1 MPRRPLKTQFKSKIE
16 NRKSSIL
23 LAMVLLSA
31 SLASAQE
38 PLPFPAALDAAA
50 VTQDRLDSILDNAVL
65 VGNGDINALLY
76 SEGGNVVMML
86 TKNDVWDARLDAK
99 LNPPLP
105 TLARLKELAA
115 GDWPSRDWILP
126 AGSTWK
132 PPDSYHA
139 HAYPCPRACARLVL
153 GNAPARPLWRQ
164 IRAQGRRNEFTSRGT
179 GILPV
184 RSTGVPPVVQGRDGP
199 ATHGRDAH
207 ATPPADGQAVMAL
220 EGQKGDSCGYS
231 FGPIDASTDEHDTLR
246 LKLSGTPN
254 AQFYVDVMAPEGG
267 IMGSG
272 WKPTPA
278 QAEERTFK
286 LPAGRKIDR
295 IILYTWTTDGK
306 RAENRYASLELAGP
320 KGRRAI
326 DLSIAAPSSTPCRLD
341 IRRAAAHVSGAQDGP
356 PKADVRAL
364 AQSNVFL
371 IGTGAQ
377 ATLEALKSADLPP
390 AATGTTQGVRWVRQ
404 QIPGDEDW
412 PGMSFTVA
420 LAQGDRRQAVAIVTS
435 LEAKDDQ
442 ATAVELARAADNQ
455 GMAEQVR
462 AHERQWQRFWA
473 ASGVRLDDPVLQD
486 AWYRNLY
493 FLRCVSKPGVVSPG
507 LFASLVND
515 HPAWH
520 GDYHTNYNIQ
530 QTFWGCYAA
539 NHCDLAEPY
548 DRLVA
553 DYLPRAQWLAGQVYA
568 MKGAYYPHVLFAYEP
583 DPARCKLPFGRQ
595 YIHHVWGMTIGV
607 TGFTVQ
613 NLWWGHKYQPDRERL
628 EKIVYPP
635 LRDSAIFYADFID
648 QCAAAEGGKVVL
660 APSVSPEHW
669 GWTPRFER
677 NRDCAF
683 DIAMA
688 QWTLRS
694 AIQAAGVL
702 GRDAELAGR
711 LAKALAR
718 LGDYPTTAGDQPVV
732 VDVAGAPPI
741 HYNIAVPAVPVFP
754 GDQVTWFSPDD
765 QKKLFARTIEKLK
778 WNGNNSAV
786 ILAVCRARL
795 SMPDT
800 WQWAREEI
808 RTRLRPN
815 GTLTLNR
822 LGHHFNNFGH
832 YTEQFGA
839 TMAVSELLIQSVD
852 DVVRVFPAWPA
863 DKPAAFENLRAQGGF
878 LVSSELA
885 DQKVRRVT
893 VVSTVGGKLR
903 LASPWPGGISVRR
916 DGEQSG
922 KGLHPGPRGIVEL
935 DTRAGDRL
943 VFQGE

>member
-1 MPRRPLKTQFKSKIE
+1 MPRRPLKTLGKPACRQASRTID
-16 NRKSSIL
+16 NRKSTIL
-23 LAMVLLSA
+23 LAVVLLAA
-31 SLASAQE
+31 SLAGAQE
-38 PLPFPAALDAAA
+38 QLPFAAALDAAA
-50 VTQDRLDSILDNAVL
+50 VAQDRLDSILDNAVL

-76 SEGGNVVMML
+76 TEGGNVVMML

-115 GDWPSRDWILP
+115 GEWPNRDWILP
-126 AGSTWK
+126 AGLAWK

-153 GNAPARPLWRQ
+153 GYGPAKPLWRQ
-164 IRAQGRRNEFTSRGT
+164 IRAQGRRNEFK
-179 GILPV
+179 
-184 RSTGVPPVVQGRDGP
+184 
-199 ATHGRDAH
+199 A
-207 ATPPADGQAVMAL
+207 ADGLAVMSL

-231 FGPIDASTDEHDTLR
+231 FGPIGASTADYDTVH

-278 QAEERTFK
+278 QTEERTFK
-286 LPAGRKIDR
+286 LPPGRRIDR
-295 IILYTWTTDGK
+295 VILYTWTTDGK

-326 DLSIAAPSSTPCRLD
+326 DLSVLDAPSSPCRLD
-341 IRRAAAHVSGAQDGP
+341 IRRAAAHVAGAAGGP
-356 PKADVRAL
+356 PKTDLRAL

-390 AATGTTQGVRWVRQ
+390 AATGITQGVRWIRQ
-404 QIPGDEDW
+404 QIPGDEDLPAGSAGW

-420 LAQGDRRQAVAIVTS
+420 LAEGDRRLAVAIVTS
-435 LEAKDDQ
+435 REAKDDQ
-442 ATAVELARAADNQ
+442 AAAIALARAVDNQ
-455 GMAEQVR
+455 GVGEQVR
-462 AHERQWQRFWA
+462 THEQQWQRFWA
-473 ASGVRLDDPVLQD
+473 ASGVRLDDQALQD

-507 LFASLVND
+507 LFASLIND

-553 DYLPRAQWLAGQVYA
+553 EYLPRAQWLAGQVYA

-583 DPARCKLPFGRQ
+583 PDPARCKLPYGRQ

-613 NLWWGHKYQPDRERL
+613 NLWWRYKYQPDRDWL

-635 LRDSAIFYADFID
+635 LRESAVFYADFID
-648 QCAAAEGGKVVL
+648 QCAAAEGGKDKVVL

-694 AIQAAGVL
+694 AIEAAGIL
-702 GRDAELAGR
+702 KRDAELAR
-711 LAKALAR
+711 RFTKALGR
-718 LGDYPTTAGDQPVV
+718 LGDYPTTPGDQPVV
-732 VDVAGAPPI
+732 VDVAGAPPM

-754 GDQVTWFSPDD
+754 GDQVTWFSSDQ
-765 QKKLFARTIEKLK
+765 QKKLFARTIDKLQ

-795 SMPDT
+795 SMPNT
-800 WQWAREEI
+800 WQWVRQEI
-808 RTRLRPN
+808 QARLRPN

-852 DVVRVFPAWPA
+852 DVIRVFPAWPA

-885 DQKVRRVT
+885 DKKVRHVT
-893 VVSTVGGKLR
+893 ILSTVGGKLR
-903 LASPWPGGISVRR
+903 LVSPWLAGLSARREGEPGSQALKA
-916 DGEQSG
+916 DA
-922 KGLHPGPRGIVEL
+922 RGIIEL
-935 DTRAGDRL
+935 GTRPGERL